1 MEEGYHVGGG
11 HGDGNT
17 CIVYGAVCHTVYG
30 ITDGGGDDEGVT
42 DIVGEIERV
51 TGDVENISGI
61 MCDVG
66 CVTDV
71 VGDSGGVANMYLI

>member
-1 MEEGYHVGGG
+1 MLEVAMGMAIHALCMVL
-11 HGDGNT
+11 
-17 CIVYGAVCHTVYG
+17 YG
-30 ITDGGGDDEGVT
+30 ITDGGGDDEGVLWVT

-71 VGDSGGVANMYLI
+71 AGDSGGVANMYLI

>member
-11 HGDGNT
+11 HGNGNT
-17 CIVYGAVCHTVYG
+17 CDVYGSGG
-30 ITDGGGDDEGVT
+30 ITDGGGDGEGIT

-61 MCDVG
+61 MCDVE

-71 VGDSGGVANMYLI
+71 VGDSGGVPNMYLI

>member
-1 MEEGYHVGGG
+1 MLEVAMGMAIHALCMVL
-11 HGDGNT
+11 
-17 CIVYGAVCHTVYG
+17 YG

-61 MCDVG
+61 MCDVE

-71 VGDSGGVANMYLI
+71 LGDSGGVPNMYLI

>member
-11 HGDGNT
+11 HGNGNT
-17 CIVYGAVCHTVYG
+17 CDVYGADG
-30 ITDGGGDDEGVT
+30 ITDGGGDGEGIM

-61 MCDVG
+61 MCDVE

-71 VGDSGGVANMYLI
+71 VGDSGGVPNMYLI